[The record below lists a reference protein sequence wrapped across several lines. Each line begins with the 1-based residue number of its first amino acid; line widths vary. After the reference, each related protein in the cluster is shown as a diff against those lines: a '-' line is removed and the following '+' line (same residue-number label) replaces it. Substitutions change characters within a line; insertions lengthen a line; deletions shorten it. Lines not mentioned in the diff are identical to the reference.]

1 MHDENVQSNPI
12 AVRFEEAYRLLTNG
26 KADDAIRLAEEFLN
40 DNPASLEARVL
51 ASDAYLAAD
60 DAETALKH
68 IEAAITLAPTDIP
81 LLRRQAQVF
90 MALMRRRDARGV
102 ADRIAGI
109 GNGNPQALW
118 VAARI
123 YNQSDDPA
131 GAARYLEEALAAGG
145 RDPQILNDLAAAQFF
160 LGDFEEAERNL
171 DDFLG
176 RTSSSGGGQA
186 LYLRSTLRRQTR
198 ERNHVAELEARL
210 RSGLRGAED
219 AIGCLY
225 ALAKELEDLERWADA
240 LSALNQGA
248 RVKRASLNYDVSG
261 EIEALD
267 GMARVYD
274 SSVVEG
280 REPSAPTDSAI
291 FVIGMPRTGTTLV
304 ERILG
309 RHPQAESVG
318 ELPYFAGAL
327 ATATGRRMREQGA
340 RNSLEASLRIDF
352 AQLGRNYLGGARQA
366 AQADRITVNK
376 MPVNFLYCGLIK
388 KALPN
393 ARIVHLV
400 RDPMDTCF
408 AVYKTLFKQAYY
420 FSYNFAELAA
430 YYAAYRRLMQHWH
443 AVMPGEILD
452 IRYEDLVTDTDGQAQ
467 RLLDWCDLPWDPAVL
482 SVEED
487 RRPSTTA
494 SAAQVRG
501 PVHSASVGKWRRFG
515 EGLSPLRRALQ
526 EHGVQV

>member
-1 MHDENVQSNPI
+1 MHDENVPPDSI
-12 AVRFEEAYRLLTNG
+12 AVRFQHAYGLLRGG
-26 KADDAIRLAEEFLN
+26 KTGDAVRMADDLLHEN
-40 DNPASLEARVL
+40 STSLEARVL

-60 DAETALKH
+60 DAETALEH
-68 IEAAITLAPTDIP
+68 IEAAIALAPTDIQ

-109 GNGNPQALW
+109 GTGSPQALW

-123 YNQSDDPA
+123 YNQCDDPG
-131 GAARYLEEALAAGG
+131 GAALYLEQALAAGG
-145 RDPQILNDLAAAQFF
+145 RDPRILNDLAAAQFF
-160 LGDFEEAERNL
+160 LGDFEKAEQNL
-171 DDFLG
+171 DDALG
-176 RTSSSGGGQA
+176 RTGSSGGGQT
-186 LYLRSTLRRQTR
+186 LYLRSTLRKQTI
-198 ERNHVAELEARL
+198 ERNHIAELEARL
-210 RSGLRGAED
+210 RSGLKRADD
-219 AIGCLY
+219 AAGCLY

-240 LSALNQGA
+240 LSALKQGA
-248 RVKRASLNYDVSG
+248 RVKRASLNYEVSG
-261 EIEALD
+261 EVEALD

-274 SSVVEG
+274 SSVMEG
-280 REPSAPTDSAI
+280 RDPSAPTDRAI
-291 FVIGMPRTGTTLV
+291 FIVGMPRTGTTLV

-309 RHPQAESVG
+309 RHPEAESLG

-340 RNSLEASLRIDF
+340 GSSLEASLGIDF
-352 AQLGRNYLGGARQA
+352 AQLGRSYLDGARQA
-366 AQADRITVNK
+366 ATADGITVNK

-420 FSYNFAELAA
+420 FSYDFAELAA

-452 IRYEDLVTDTDGQAQ
+452 IRYEDLVTDTDGQAR
-467 RLLDWCDLPWDPAVL
+467 RLLDWCGLPWNPVVL
-482 SVEED
+482 SVEDD
-487 RRPSTTA
+487 RKPSTTA

-501 PVHSASVGKWRRFG
+501 AVHSTSVGKWRRFG

-526 EHGVQV
+526 EQGVQV